1 MLGPCAAKV
10 IVDAPAKGV
19 GADCAPYSP
28 HDMAYPLPRFVSRTL
43 ADHPIAPRQVP
54 VRLLVQAVLSGV
66 DCAIYAIGS
75 LVLIGVGLAIA
86 AHALPSGS
94 RSSDVPGGLAILGLG
109 LLCGLLPSFRVWQV
123 ARALREGD
131 AHVADVIEAGV
142 GSARIYGTPWGEPMG
157 TRTRPIAAMG
167 TYRLTDTGESS
178 PYYMQQWWATKL
190 QPGARI
196 WVLRRGGR
204 DVLYAPVSA

>member
-1 MLGPCAAKV
+1 
-10 IVDAPAKGV
+10 
-19 GADCAPYSP
+19 
-28 HDMAYPLPRFVSRTL
+28 MAYPLPGFVSRTL
-43 ADHPIAPRQVP
+43 SNQPIAPRHVP
-54 VRLLVQAVLSGV
+54 VQSLLQAVLTGV
-66 DCAIYAIGS
+66 DCAIYSIGS
-75 LVLIGVGLAIA
+75 LVLIGAGLAVA
-86 AHALPSGS
+86 AHALASSS

-123 ARALREGD
+123 ASALREGD

-157 TRTRPIAAMG
+157 TRMRPIAAIG

-178 PYYMQQWWATKL
+178 RYYMQQWWATRL

-204 DVLYAPVSA
+204 DVLYAPVND

>member
-1 MLGPCAAKV
+1 MPSRSLPEIARSV
-10 IVDAPAKGV
+10 SSL

-28 HDMAYPLPRFVSRTL
+28 HGMAYPLPLFVSRTL
-43 ADHPIAPRQVP
+43 ANQPIAPRQVP
-54 VRLLVQAVLSGV
+54 VRLLLQAVLSGV

-75 LVLIGVGLAIA
+75 LVLIGAGLVVA
-86 AHALPSGS
+86 AHAVPSSS

-131 AHVADVIEAGV
+131 AHVADVIEAEV

-167 TYRLTDTGESS
+167 TYRLTDTGEGSR
-178 PYYMQQWWATKL
+178 YYMQQWWATRL

-204 DVLYAPVSA
+204 DVLYAPVND

>member
-1 MLGPCAAKV
+1 
-10 IVDAPAKGV
+10 
-19 GADCAPYSP
+19 
-28 HDMAYPLPRFVSRTL
+28 MAYPLPLFVSRTL
-43 ADHPIAPRQVP
+43 ANQPIAPRQIPIRLV
-54 VRLLVQAVLSGV
+54 VRAVLSGM

-75 LVLIGVGLAIA
+75 LVLIGFGLAVA
-86 AHALPSGS
+86 AHVLPSS
-94 RSSDVPGGLAILGLG
+94 SSSSDVPGGLAIVGVG
-109 LLCGLLPSFRVWQV
+109 VLCALLPSFRVWQV

-131 AHVADVIEAGV
+131 AHLADVIEAGV
-142 GSARIYGTPWGEPMG
+142 GPARIYGTPWGESMG

-178 PYYMQQWWATKL
+178 RYYMQQWWATTV

-204 DVLYAPVSA
+204 DVLYAAVNN